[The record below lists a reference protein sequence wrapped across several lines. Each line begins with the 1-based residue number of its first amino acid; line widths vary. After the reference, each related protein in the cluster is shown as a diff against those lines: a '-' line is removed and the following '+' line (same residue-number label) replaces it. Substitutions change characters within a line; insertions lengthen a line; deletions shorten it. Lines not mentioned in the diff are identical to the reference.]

1 VITIFDTFLTIISI
15 LHHHLVLVPSIS
27 CQIKAQKLNNEIQL
41 NNCKIDSPIDND
53 VDENNMSKITLS
65 STVVYAK
72 QLVLYVYSRDER
84 EVHFRPPSN
93 SERIVLQRR
102 RIGSN
107 ELESLWIDW
116 YALGNLMDL
125 DRRNVIIKFRISYL
139 KGRTC

>member
-1 VITIFDTFLTIISI
+1 
-15 LHHHLVLVPSIS
+15 
-27 CQIKAQKLNNEIQL
+27 
-41 NNCKIDSPIDND
+41 
-53 VDENNMSKITLS
+53 MSKITLS

-102 RIGSN
+102 RIGCN

-125 DRRNVIIKFRISYL
+125 DRRNVIIKFRISYQSL
-139 KGRTC
+139 VGSVVIGAELGRKDHGSIPRNCDREGAGTT